1 MTLKS
6 SKYAAIDIGS
16 NAVRLLI
23 MHVHQYRGKTYFKKI
38 SLTRVPIRLGEDVFL
53 KGEIS
58 NRNRIRMVHAMKSFY
73 HLMQLHEVD
82 DHMACATSAMR
93 DSKNGNEIVSEVKA
107 ETGIEI
113 EIINGKREAEI
124 IYYTQIENLLDT
136 SKNYLYIDVGGGST
150 ELTLF
155 ANSAKQISQSFN
167 IGTIRILH
175 DLVEHQEW
183 ERMKTWL
190 KTNARDYS
198 NLLAIGSGGNINRLY
213 KMAGKTNWKNLKAA
227 EIKKLE
233 EMLISYNYEERVTQ
247 LNLNTD
253 RADVIIPASNI
264 FLNVLRWSRATE
276 VIVPKM
282 GLSDGLVRLMHQKR
296 NPN

>member
-1 MTLKS
+1 MTLIS
-6 SKYAAIDIGS
+6 NKYAAIDIGS
-16 NAVRLLI
+16 NAMRLLI
-23 MHVHQYRGKTYFKKI
+23 MHVHQYRGRTYYKKI
-38 SLTRVPIRLGEDVFL
+38 SLTRVPVRLGEDVFL
-53 KGEIS
+53 KGKIS
-58 NRNRIRMVHAMKSFY
+58 QRNQKRMLHAIKSFY

-93 DSKNGNEIVSEVKA
+93 DSKNGKDLVEKVKA

-113 EIINGKREAEI
+113 EIIDGKREADI
-124 IYYTQIENLLDT
+124 IYNTQIEQAVNPD
-136 SKNYLYIDVGGGST
+136 KNYLYIDVGGGST
-150 ELTLF
+150 ELTLLS
-155 ANSAKQISQSFN
+155 NQQRQTSQSFN

-175 DLVEHQEW
+175 DLVEHEEW

-190 KTNARDYS
+190 KTYARPFD

-213 KMAGKTNWKNLKAA
+213 KMAGKTNWKNLKLA

-233 EMLISYNYEERVTQ
+233 ELLASYNYEERVTQ

-264 FLNVLRWSRATE
+264 FLNVLRWSRANE

-282 GLSDGLVRLMHQKR
+282 GLSDGLVRLMHSKKL
-296 NPN
+296 N